1 MLLHPVD
8 PNSSHPISPWGR
20 PRSSPA
26 PVPVPVPVRVV
37 GPWSARIGWAEPD
50 LESSSVRCAF
60 VMYRRSAL
68 GSARFH
74 APAVGTT
81 PLGSVAFP
89 DNHPDFETVGLDE
102 EALTQVRFSKH
113 VVDKC

>member
-1 MLLHPVD
+1 MSGCV
-8 PNSSHPISPWGR
+8 
-20 PRSSPA
+20 
-26 PVPVPVPVRVV
+26 
-37 GPWSARIGWAEPD
+37 EPD
-50 LESSSVRCAF
+50 LESSPVRYAF

-74 APAVGTT
+74 APGNATT
-81 PLGSVAFP
+81 PIGGAVFP
-89 DNHPDFETVGLDE
+89 DNHPEFETVGLDN

>member
-1 MLLHPVD
+1 ML
-8 PNSSHPISPWGR
+8 
-20 PRSSPA
+20 
-26 PVPVPVPVRVV
+26 VR
-37 GPWSARIGWAEPD
+37 IEPD

-74 APAVGTT
+74 APATATT
-81 PLGSVAFP
+81 PLGGVVLP
-89 DNHPDFETVGLDE
+89 DNHPGFETVGLDN

-113 VVDKC
+113 VVDKCMMILVLS